1 MDNVGVSEEGI
12 PYIHYLPE
20 KTKGTQKDNSETI
33 TPLVRY
39 AFDIIKRTQ
48 LNLPILKYPSG
59 KSGYN
64 KKIKQLLKNAGL
76 HRQGSGAVTHYT
88 MLELADRF
96 KLMNL
101 AFDQEDY
108 RVDKNLEVIDNPMKK
123 DC

>member
-1 MDNVGVSEEGI
+1 MWLQPPWRRFFELLGI
-12 PYIHYLPE
+12 LDAAHTAGI
-20 KTKGTQKDNSETI
+20 GSET
-33 TPLVRY
+33 VC
-39 AFDIIKRTQ
+39 
-48 LNLPILKYPSG
+48 

-64 KKIKQLLKNAGL
+64 KKIKQLLKVAGL

-108 RVDKNLEVIDNPMKK
+108 RVDKNLEVIPMPKKK
-123 DC
+123 DS